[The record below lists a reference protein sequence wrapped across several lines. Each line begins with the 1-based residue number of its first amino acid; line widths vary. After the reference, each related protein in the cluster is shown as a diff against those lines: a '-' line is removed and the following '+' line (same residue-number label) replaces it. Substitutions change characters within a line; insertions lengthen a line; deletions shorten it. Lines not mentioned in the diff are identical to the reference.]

1 MSHPKAIALAQS
13 HLFQH
18 RSEHLSCDER
28 IKLSY
33 DRAKAIAQVYNL
45 TAEDLLTLSPTYW
58 EFHTDPILAMDGA
71 AATLLT
77 IHYNLC
83 AGTLAMFSSGRPEIL
98 ITLQDIL
105 AFRTSGQY
113 CLTELGHGLDVFHL
127 ETTATLLPDGNFEL
141 NTPTESAAKYM
152 PPTTPC
158 GIPCVAVVFARLV
171 VEGEDR
177 GVKPFLVP
185 LHDGAHMYEG
195 VVSKPL
201 SPRGGSRLVKHA
213 LTYFRRVQL
222 GPNALLGE
230 ISKAGNRRAR
240 FFQDIARVISGTL
253 SMGAFAISAM
263 RIGSYIAGR
272 YSMRRMVTD
281 AATGVQ
287 RPIIT
292 FSTQSIP
299 VLTAVSQTLVMEA
312 FAQDSYARYTD
323 PVNDLNRKHFIATT
337 FKATIVKHTQNSL
350 LALGDRC
357 GAQGLFEV
365 NQLSVLH
372 ADMRGAAIA
381 EGDTLTISIRF
392 AIDLLLGRVAIP
404 DYLNPDG
411 ILAKHEQSLIAHLRG
426 LMAQFSGHRDP
437 RLEYI
442 LLPQCQPLVEA
453 IGHRLAYEAA
463 VKRGIDDRV
472 VNLYV
477 ASVVEMDP
485 AWYVEHAG
493 MSRWSQQ
500 VQMLDAAAALRPDLE
515 RLLVQL
521 GVEDYVT
528 APITS
533 DEDWNTYVGSLEAF
547 GDSTVY
553 SPTRNGAKCNPRV

>member
-1 MSHPKAIALAQS
+1 MPNPKTVALAQS
-13 HLFQH
+13 PLFQR
-18 RSEHLSCDER
+18 RSESLAWDER

-33 DRAKAIAQVYNL
+33 ERAKAIVQVYNL

-58 EFHTDPILAMDGA
+58 EFHTDPILVMDGA
-71 AATLLT
+71 AGTLLT

-83 AGTLAMFSSGRPEIL
+83 AGTLAAFSPGRPDVL
-98 ITLQDIL
+98 RTVQDIL

-201 SPRGGSRLVKHA
+201 SPRGGSRPVKHA
-213 LTYFRRVQL
+213 LTYFHHVQI
-222 GPNALLGE
+222 GRNALLGE
-230 ISKAGNRRAR
+230 IAKAGNCRAA
-240 FFQDIARVISGTL
+240 FFQDIKRVISGTL
-253 SMGAFAISAM
+253 SMGGFALSTM
-263 RIGSYIAGR
+263 RIGCYIAGR

-281 AATGVQ
+281 TTTGVQ

-312 FAQDSYARYTD
+312 FARDSYARFNRSI
-323 PVNDLNRKHFIATT
+323 NDLTQKHFAAAI
-337 FKATIVKHTQNSL
+337 FKSTIVKHAHITLST
-350 LALGDRC
+350 LGDRC

-365 NQLSVLH
+365 NQISVLH

-381 EGDTLTISIRF
+381 EGDILAISIRF
-392 AIDLLLGRVAIP
+392 AIELLLGRLAVP
-404 DYLNPDG
+404 DYLKPDG
-411 ILAKHEQSLIAHLRG
+411 ILAKHEKSLLAHLRS
-426 LMAQFSGHRDP
+426 LMAQYSGHRDP
-437 RLEYI
+437 RLESI
-442 LLPQCQPLVEA
+442 LLPHCQPLVEA

-463 VKRGIDDRV
+463 VKQGVDDRV
-472 VNLYV
+472 LYLYV
-477 ASVVEMDP
+477 TSIVEMDP
-485 AWYVEHAG
+485 AWYVENEG
-493 MSRWSQQ
+493 MSQWSQQ
-500 VQMLDAAAALRPDLE
+500 TQLHDAAAALRPELE
-515 RLLVQL
+515 TLVDQL
-521 GVEDYVT
+521 DVESYVT
-528 APITS
+528 APIICE
-533 DEDWNTYVGSLEAF
+533 EDWNAYVSSLEAF
-547 GDSTVY
+547 GDSQACT
-553 SPTRNGAKCNPRV
+553 PTRNEVNCSR